1 MDIGSK
7 HGYPS
12 NMLSNF
18 APHVFTVTWR
28 GFTLE
33 CNSMEGFLQALKFK
47 NPEMQRHVATLVG
60 RAAKNRG
67 REKNWK
73 RMQVLWWNNEAL
85 DRHGV
90 AYQELLDTAYESL
103 SKNSSFQK
111 ALLATNNSI
120 LTHRIGKTK
129 PNETVLTQ
137 QEFCNRLMK
146 LRNTLNTN

>member
-1 MDIGSK
+1 
-7 HGYPS
+7 
-12 NMLSNF
+12 
-18 APHVFTVTWR
+18 
-28 GFTLE
+28 
-33 CNSMEGFLQALKFK
+33 MEGFLQALKFK